1 MISTTQMIYKSK
13 QVALT
18 CKKLLEEMH
27 NQWQI
32 AGNKNCNEKDLDDED
47 EVVAATVNKDVKRQ
61 STSIKIRTKH
71 AITVRKRAIPKR
83 NAGRNI
89 QS

>member
-1 MISTTQMIYKSK
+1 
-13 QVALT
+13 
-18 CKKLLEEMH
+18 MH

-32 AGNKNCNEKDLDDED
+32 AGNKNRDEKDSDNED
-47 EVVAATVNKDVKRQ
+47 KVMAATVDIDGEKKT
-61 STSIKIRTKH
+61 STPIQIRTSH
-71 AITVRKRAIPKR
+71 AITVRKRAILKR